1 MKIDKK
7 PDMKFK
13 IPDLKSISAFVD
25 HHRVDLIIISLLLVL
40 ASLMSWI
47 GSHQVNPV
55 IIEDRAKDVWF
66 GADIA
71 RVFHH
76 MATRPAAHNRLNVH
90 PLFSLV
96 TYPFVYFFMLLRFP
110 KMEAVRAFTTVTAGL
125 WVGLLYV
132 TLRLIG
138 CRRLDAALLSVLA
151 LTSAGFIFWTTV
163 PESYLFGSFT
173 MLGAL
178 CFVAWTQYQQR
189 SQWWY
194 VVISAATLTITTTN
208 WMAGIFMAFASFA
221 WRKAAW
227 ITVQSLLLVI
237 VLWPIQKFFFR
248 SAEFFIGGMR
258 EDRYIWQDTAGGP
271 LRVLSG
277 FFYHSVIMPGIYILS
292 PHPRRPDWPLM
303 SVQFALPG
311 SGGIWGMIAVI
322 LWTVF
327 LGLGIWACWRHR
339 EQTRARL
346 VLAGILLGQL
356 ALFLVYGDETLLY
369 ALQIMPF
376 LIVVCAFLTLT
387 PFRLVALTLSVLLI
401 ITTGVNN
408 AEQFRNATEF
418 LQGRGPLRQLTPIT
432 RPTRDNPTIK
442 PVAAAAS
449 IAPQIRPS

>member
-7 PDMKFK
+7 A
-13 IPDLKSISAFVD
+13 DLQTKSPNLKGISLFVD
-25 HHRVDLIIISLLLVL
+25 QHRVDLIIILLLL
-40 ASLMSWI
+40 ALGSLMAWL
-47 GSHQVNPV
+47 GSHQINLV
-55 IIEDRAKDVWF
+55 IIEDKAKDVWF

-96 TYPFVYFFMLLRFP
+96 TYPFVYFFVVLRFP
-110 KMEAVRAFTTVTAGL
+110 KLEAVRAFTAVTAGL

-132 TLRLIG
+132 TLRLLG

-194 VVISAATLTITTTN
+194 VVVSAATLTITTTN
-208 WMAGIFMAFASFA
+208 WMAGIFMAFVSFA
-221 WRKAAW
+221 WQKAAW
-227 ITVQSLLLVI
+227 ITARALLLVI
-237 VLWPIQKFFFR
+237 VLWPIQKVFFR
-248 SAEFFIGGMR
+248 SAEFFIGGTKETRFMFLNS
-258 EDRYIWQDTAGGP
+258 AGGP

-277 FFYHSVIMPGIYILS
+277 FFYHSVIMPAIYVL
-292 PHPRRPDWPLM
+292 PPNPRRPDWPLM

-311 SGGIWGMIAVI
+311 SGSFWGIAAVL
-322 LWTVF
+322 LWTIF
-327 LGLGIWACWRHR
+327 LGLGVWACWQHR
-339 EQTRARL
+339 DQTKPRL

-369 ALQIMPF
+369 AMQIMPF

-387 PFRLVALTLSVLLI
+387 PLRLVALTLSILLI
-401 ITTGVNN
+401 ITAGVNN
-408 AEQFRNATEF
+408 AEQFHNATEF
-418 LQGRGPLRQLTPIT
+418 LQGRGPLRQLVPATPW
-432 RPTRDNPTIK
+432 PTTANPI
-442 PVAAAAS
+442 S
-449 IAPQIRPS
+449 IAPPVSPS